1 MFKNQNY
8 SINYMREDN
17 KHIVY
22 NRQYNQI
29 YTDLQEYM
37 LNNRKLVNSM
47 KMKIENENVP
57 TCPTINS
64 SNNNINNTSSTT
76 TSKPISNNIL
86 KKDKNITNNKFNTN
100 IKNNS
105 NKIVNSKPITSHYTF
120 VPTQPDKLFWCFYIF
135 KNGIENYNQLGEINV
150 VHDKKIKIEYIQKM
164 RLKKNQLKPHKI
176 ATQNYVENY
185 LLNEDKIDLKS
196 FLYLCVFEGLNVMY
210 INKKTFYEKILTE
223 EDDEFNKDSEN
234 KDKIC
239 VLSKIDGSS
248 DNYGCE
254 INISNE
260 KITYYREKYYHLENI
275 DKPVKTFSA
284 YKLDEL
290 VDLCNKLGIDIM
302 NPLTNKKKTK
312 KEMYESIVQYF

>member
-1 MFKNQNY
+1 MLKNPNY
-8 SINYMREDN
+8 NINYMREDN
-17 KHIVY
+17 KHIIY
-22 NRQYNQI
+22 NRQYNEI
-29 YTDLQEYM
+29 FSKLQEYM
-37 LNNRKLVNSM
+37 LTNKKLVNCM
-47 KMKIENENVP
+47 KTKIENETIP
-57 TCPTINS
+57 TTSTIN
-64 SNNNINNTSSTT
+64 NQPKTNGT
-76 TSKPISNNIL
+76 ISNSIL
-86 KKDKNITNNKFNTN
+86 KKDKNITKNKFNTN
-100 IKNNS
+100 IKTNS
-105 NKIVNSKPITSHYTF
+105 ENIVHSKPITTHYTF
-120 VPTQPDKLFWCFYIF
+120 VPPHHDKLFWCFFIF
-135 KNGIENYNQLGEINV
+135 TNGIEKYNQLGEINV
-150 VHDKKIKIEYIQKM
+150 VHEKKVKIEYIQKM

-176 ATQNYVENY
+176 ASLNYVENF

-239 VLSKIDGSS
+239 VLSKIDGSN